1 MKKSIKIIL
10 IIIGIIALF
19 IIGLFVFY
27 FTSKNNGNSKNKDKI
42 TYQIKYLD
50 SKLTYCLNT
59 ITSETSEPNNQ
70 ELINNI
76 KEIYEYW
83 NNMILD
89 LSLDQNIE
97 KSTIND
103 FGQSLNSSLIAIN
116 NLNNQDIQQSLIN
129 LYERLINI
137 YEQEEN
143 DANYKD
149 IIITKYNLMN
159 SYILVKRGNW
169 IEADKFI
176 KKAVEAITQIFNES
190 DEDNLYNINL
200 AYISIKELENVIAMQ
215 NYEIFYI
222 KYKIALENL
231 NKI

>member
-1 MKKSIKIIL
+1 
-10 IIIGIIALF
+10 
-19 IIGLFVFY
+19 
-27 FTSKNNGNSKNKDKI
+27 
-42 TYQIKYLD
+42 
-50 SKLTYCLNT
+50 
-59 ITSETSEPNNQ
+59 
-70 ELINNI
+70 
-76 KEIYEYW
+76 
-83 NNMILD
+83 MILD